1 MSFAVSYRSLW
12 GQRLYHQIAVLWY
25 QRLLHV
31 DGEDWVLCCMLL
43 IFSLRKS
50 LKWNE
55 ETHVKKHKP
64 WAPHLPRVLGRLWK
78 RALTTCTCSLSFLSN
93 LCKHKVFLHCLI
105 KDSLTVAQALGSEN
119 LDLSL
124 SLYTANCRVLSHIF
138 PMRGWHAFVLLVC
151 VCAWARVCSLFFVY
165 RMGI

>member
-1 MSFAVSYRSLW
+1 ML
-12 GQRLYHQIAVLWY
+12 
-25 QRLLHV
+25 
-31 DGEDWVLCCMLL
+31 VLC
-43 IFSLRKS
+43 SLRKS

-78 RALTTCTCSLSFLSN
+78 RALVTCTGSLSFLSN
-93 LCKHKVFLHCLI
+93 LCKHKIFLHCLI

-124 SLYTANCRVLSHIF
+124 SLYTANCHVLSHLF
-138 PMRGWHAFVLLVC
+138 PMRRWHAFVLLVC
-151 VCAWARVCSLFFVY
+151 VCVWARVCLLFFIY
-165 RMGI
+165 RMGIWKESMVTTISSFFSE